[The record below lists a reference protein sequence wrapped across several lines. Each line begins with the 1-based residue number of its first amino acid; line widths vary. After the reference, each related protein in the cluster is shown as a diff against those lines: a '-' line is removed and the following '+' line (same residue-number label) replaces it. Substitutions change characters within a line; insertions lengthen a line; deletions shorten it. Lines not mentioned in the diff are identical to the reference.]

1 MTAPSRQ
8 DLTEISRAL
17 ALGFTP
23 ERLEEV
29 LPEVQRLWHQARQ
42 LREVLVSNEE
52 PATRFA
58 PE

>member
-17 ALGFTP
+17 GLSFTP

-29 LPEVQRLWHQARQ
+29 LPEVQRLWHQARR
-42 LREVLVSNEE
+42 LREVLVGNEE